1 MKQVKADDK
10 HMECNYNRR
19 HRDRLWIRIEVVTWE
34 NCGCFLSISNFQ
46 TLPADNNLQSVA
58 FGSVDRQDCCEILY
72 SLLCLSNRCLYFAV
86 NQILSVNLSANVNRI
101 FGFCNP
107 PELGKS
113 YFPFFGAYMSLFRS
127 TATFSHE
134 KRRKLYRHIIFL
146 SALIVVLV
154 TVWELPVLFKWSS
167 ICL

>member
-19 HRDRLWIRIEVVTWE
+19 YRDRLWIRIKVVTWE

-72 SLLCLSNRCLYFAV
+72 SLLCLSKRCLYFAV
-86 NQILSVNLSANVNRI
+86 NQILSVNLSANVDRI

-107 PELGKS
+107 PEPSGNLTS
-113 YFPFFGAYMSLFRS
+113 LPSERTWAFFVRQRRFH
-127 TATFSHE
+127 T
-134 KRRKLYRHIIFL
+134 KREENYIG
-146 SALIVVLV
+146 
-154 TVWELPVLFKWSS
+154 T
-167 ICL
+167 